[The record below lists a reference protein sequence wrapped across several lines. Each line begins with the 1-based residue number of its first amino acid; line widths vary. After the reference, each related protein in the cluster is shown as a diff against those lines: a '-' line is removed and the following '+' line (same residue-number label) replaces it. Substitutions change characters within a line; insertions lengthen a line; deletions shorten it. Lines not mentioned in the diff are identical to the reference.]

1 MGYAT
6 GGAKCIQS
14 KHKGDKP
21 VRGGLGK
28 LWGWLELV
36 HSVAVSFAPTSRLIF
51 THSPCFEPLSNF
63 SLTNSTKT
71 YKQFTLCR
79 VLGMLYTQ
87 MSILLIFTTP

>member
-6 GGAKCIQS
+6 GEAKCIQS

-28 LWGWLELV
+28 LWGRLELV
-36 HSVAVSFAPTSRLIF
+36 PSVAVSFAPINRLIF

-63 SLTNSTKT
+63 SFTNSTKT
-71 YKQFTLCR
+71 YKLFTLCS
-79 VLGMLYTQ
+79 VLGMLYTH